1 MKSEIRHRIASAVF
15 VAGLALTGAATAA
28 QTSSG
33 HAPAATSYRL
43 AAASA
48 DGEAILARIDQFII
62 AWEGM
67 DIHAVEFMLHNAYT
81 SSAGEN
87 KTQYLAR
94 LRKEAA
100 NTAGRQIHYVW
111 KGSRLTSAT
120 RATATIQ
127 ISYTDQLKNYQ
138 NAKYYSNCQLVTF
151 DLIKFTD
158 GKWYL
163 LHEKDT
169 KAACPS

>member
-1 MKSEIRHRIASAVF
+1 MKSAIVHRIASAVF
-15 VAGLALTGAATAA
+15 VAGLAQTASVTAA
-28 QTSSG
+28 PRPSADT
-33 HAPAATSYRL
+33 PYRL
-43 AAASA
+43 AAAASA
-48 DGEAILARIDQFII
+48 DDKAILARIDQFII
-62 AWEGM
+62 AWEGL
-67 DIHAVEFMLHNAYT
+67 DIRAVEFMLHNAYT
-81 SSAGEN
+81 SGAGEN

-111 KGSRLTSAT
+111 KGARLTSPT

-127 ISYTDQLKNYQ
+127 MSYTDQLKNYQ

-163 LHEKDT
+163 LHEKDA